1 MNRLKKELKKRNIIK
16 HVNDNG
22 LDLIELNTFLIGI
35 DNGFIIIGSTCNV
48 IDDTIS
54 LYDLHFNLIARQNI
68 IPDYNCMS
76 FESCFDPWDVY
87 IY

>member
-16 HVNDNG
+16 HINNNG
-22 LDLIELNTFLIGI
+22 LNSFLVGI
-35 DNGFIIIGSTCNV
+35 DNNFIIISNTN
-48 IDDTIS
+48 DTIV

-68 IPDYNCMS
+68 IPDYDCMS

>member
-16 HVNDNG
+16 QVNDNSF
-22 LDLIELNTFLIGI
+22 DLIELNRFLIGI
-35 DNGFIIIGSTCNV
+35 DNNFIIVGSTCNV
-48 IDDTIS
+48 VNDTIA

-68 IPDYNCMS
+68 IPDYDCMS

>member
-1 MNRLKKELKKRNIIK
+1 MNRLKKELKKRNIIN
-16 HVNDNG
+16 HVNDNNF
-22 LDLIELNTFLIGI
+22 DLIELNSFLIGI
-35 DNGFIIIGSTCNV
+35 NNNFIIIGNTCNV
-48 IDDTIS
+48 VNDTIS

-68 IPDYNCMS
+68 IPDYDCMS